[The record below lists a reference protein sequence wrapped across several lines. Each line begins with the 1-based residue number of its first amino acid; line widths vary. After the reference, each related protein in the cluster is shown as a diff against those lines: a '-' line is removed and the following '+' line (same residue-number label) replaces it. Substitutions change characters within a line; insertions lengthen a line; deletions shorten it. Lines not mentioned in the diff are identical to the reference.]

1 MLPYTYDAEVAILV
15 SLEQRMRLQDVL
27 QREARIWFKS
37 EWGPADDHWPAVS
50 FSKRSVGDYL
60 RREFRPGRDAII
72 YVGTSS
78 PATTPIPEHRQ
89 SLLSAISIEP
99 QQLLETREC
108 VPAAS
113 WEDAQQNFRGRWWWS
128 MPALA
133 IWEIE
138 GFPSVY
144 DVPPTTYSQLGLI
157 QNRGNVVEV
166 LGDDRKAVLGLP
178 VSAVAFERPRKA
190 ASFSTA
196 RTMLNLPEAIR
207 RDIGRMAANILGRV
221 IASGSE
227 RSSVNPTRTLGETD
241 IHIMLACEWEQQK
254 GLCFLC
260 SGPLL
265 PGTKNY
271 LLQASPDRIDSTDN
285 AYSEANTQ
293 ITHLGCNL
301 AKNKVS
307 LADFED
313 WLAVVRGE
321 LADLT
326 DAAAVGHV
334 VAGA

>member
-1 MLPYTYDAEVAILV
+1 MT
-15 SLEQRMRLQDVL
+15 LQDVL
-27 QREARIWFKS
+27 QAGARIWFKS

-50 FSKRSVGDYL
+50 FSKRSVGDHL

-78 PATTPIPEHRQ
+78 TATTPIREHRQ
-89 SLLSAISIEP
+89 CLLSAINIEP

-108 VPAAS
+108 VPTAS

-144 DVPPTTYSQLGLI
+144 DVAPKTYSQLGLI
-157 QNRGNVVEV
+157 QNRGSVVEV
-166 LGDDRKAVLGLP
+166 LGDDRQAVLGLP
-178 VSAVAFERPRKA
+178 VHAVIFERPKKA
-190 ASFSTA
+190 ASFSKA
-196 RTMLNLPEAIR
+196 RTLLNLPDAIR
-207 RDIGRMAANILGRV
+207 KDIGRMAANIVGRV
-221 IASGSE
+221 LASGSE
-227 RSSVNPTRTLGETD
+227 RSSVNPTRTLGETET
-241 IHIMLACEWEQQK
+241 HMMLASKWEQQK

-260 SGPLL
+260 RGPLL

-271 LLQASPDRIDSTDN
+271 LLQASPDRIDSTDI

-321 LADLT
+321 LADVT
-326 DAAAVGHV
+326 DDTVAAHV
-334 VAGA
+334 VAVA